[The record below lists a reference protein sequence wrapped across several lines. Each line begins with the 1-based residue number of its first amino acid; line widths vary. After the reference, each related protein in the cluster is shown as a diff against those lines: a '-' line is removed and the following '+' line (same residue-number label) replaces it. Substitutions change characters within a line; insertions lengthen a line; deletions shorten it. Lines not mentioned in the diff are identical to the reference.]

1 MSSLKF
7 TSSMDKL
14 NKTVIS
20 DTDLQYYYKGDRN
33 IPIGF
38 RGMVKDTLG
47 ISKCGSS
54 AVKLN
59 STINAFIE

>member
-1 MSSLKF
+1 M
-7 TSSMDKL
+7 
-14 NKTVIS
+14 S

-38 RGMVKDTLG
+38 KGMVKDTLG
-47 ISKCGSS
+47 IYKCGSS